1 MPEEVEQELFTERAT
16 VLTTRRPVCKCL
28 SSGIHC
34 PGDRLTNTGWSSR
47 TEPRAGGSVAAEP
60 KISAFLV
67 LRGRLLVLSVG
78 LKGLRFRVSGLL
90 PAKPVRQEATH
101 SVTDWCPV
109 LAAHLCAG
117 TLVSA
122 EPTSEQQKGFTVQL
136 HIHGVCVSSCRVLR
150 RMEKVAS
157 LLERQISAVGGPQPA
172 GAEAQEGGPSQQLLK
187 SPSIGEHPHP

>member
-67 LRGRLLVLSVG
+67 LRGRLLGVNVVLSVG

-90 PAKPVRQEATH
+90 PDRK
-101 SVTDWCPV
+101 
-109 LAAHLCAG
+109 
-117 TLVSA
+117 
-122 EPTSEQQKGFTVQL
+122 QL
-136 HIHGVCVSSCRVLR
+136 I
-150 RMEKVAS
+150 
-157 LLERQISAVGGPQPA
+157 Q
-172 GAEAQEGGPSQQLLK
+172 
-187 SPSIGEHPHP
+187 